1 MENANSVKTMRIIGI
16 VGIAA
21 LVFGFAGWAMQLGD
35 GLLAG
40 SAMTDIFLWGL
51 MIALFAFMVGF
62 GAGSQLIA
70 SLIYLSGKDE
80 LKPLARIAAA
90 CGLACVCAAGVAI
103 LADLGAVRNIMAM
116 LIGLNL
122 RSPLAWDM
130 IALSAFIVV
139 SIVQLIL
146 IARGA
151 RSARVWAILAGICA
165 IVLQVVEGLLFSTQ
179 TAHAWWATPLMPI
192 DFLVVAFVSGS
203 ALMLL
208 IACVGGYGRTPIAWL
223 GRLCAAAIA
232 IHLVLALCDLALVA
246 FEGTPTSAGVLGAIQ
261 SNLLLCLCE
270 LVLPAIAMILLFANG
285 KKGKLSFAIAAS
297 VLAIVGI
304 FAHRLMLLYPSY
316 NAPSLYL
323 TLSGTNAVTGPYP
336 VSTGRY
342 LDWNQ
347 AFALSTPYMPAGAE
361 WLAGLLPI
369 GFALIATIVLLWLMK
384 KLSPQK

>member
-1 MENANSVKTMRIIGI
+1 MENANSAKTMRIIGV

-208 IACVGGYGRTPIAWL
+208 IACVGGYGRTPIARL

-261 SNLLLCLCE
+261 SNLLLYLCE

-336 VSTGRY
+336 ISTGRY

-347 AFALSTPYMPAGAE
+347 TFALSTPYMPAGTE